1 MKKTKI
7 YYGRDIIGRFTCDGR
22 LMTKFEAIRFQVA
35 RTIKRSIAVSAVFV
49 IAGWVAVGGYTYAK
63 YNVAPVTL
71 WAKETVE
78 VPIKE
83 VPPVLKRIIQ
93 CESGGKHYDKNGQVL
108 MRANNNKSIDIG
120 IGQINEYYW
129 GKKATEMGLDL
140 TKEKDN
146 MQFTQWLFE
155 EKGSEPWTWSKDCWN
170 K

>member
-1 MKKTKI
+1 MKKTKV

-22 LMTKFEAIRFQVA
+22 LMTKFEAIRFQIV

-83 VPPVLKRIIQ
+83 VPPVLKRIAK
-93 CESGGKHYDKNGQVL
+93 CESGDMHYKNGQVIFN
-108 MRANNNKSIDIG
+108 ANSNGTVDRG
-120 IGQINEYYW
+120 RYQINSVW
-129 GKKATEMGLDL
+129 DKKATELGLDL
-140 TKEKDN
+140 SKEKDN
-146 MQFTQWLFE
+146 ESMAMWIYENRGTEDWY
-155 EKGSEPWTWSKDCWN
+155 SSKSCWN